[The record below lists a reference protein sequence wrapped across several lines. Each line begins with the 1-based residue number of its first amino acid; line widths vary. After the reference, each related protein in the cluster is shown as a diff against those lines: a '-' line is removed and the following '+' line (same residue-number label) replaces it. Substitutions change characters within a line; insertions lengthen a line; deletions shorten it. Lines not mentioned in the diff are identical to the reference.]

1 MDAHFQR
8 RPAIRLRREAW
19 GGFALDRRG
28 GDLLELDA
36 QGFAVLSS
44 LAAARTLRGLATVL
58 RAQAHPVRIPE
69 LAQFVAALDARGF
82 VARVAADA
90 AELPSDAEPEPPPA
104 GGANR
109 LRAPLVAHWAITY
122 RCNWRCGFCYHGD
135 LSKQAPEPDGQTRLR
150 LVRRLAQWGVFEV
163 ALGGGEPTMAS
174 GFCGLMAAIRAA
186 GMVPNVTTNGLIEDP
201 ADFRALAEHAGV
213 VHLSADQPEL
223 LDATRGPKVFERL
236 AGTAGR
242 LRADGVRLGM
252 NLLLTPDNV
261 RSIGRSLDVA
271 VGLGLQSVTFL
282 RPKGAWPATHWPS
295 FPSPADLAV
304 LADGL
309 RSYLTRKPPLRLY
322 VDTALRRQCD
332 RNGTPGRSRA
342 GGPRLRRRGAARGR
356 YAHRRRLSLLPRARP
371 EFRMGNLLTDE
382 LEHLWSAEPGL
393 QARRR
398 YAASCRGVEC
408 PCCAGSRR
416 TGPMSWWRP

>member
-309 RSYLTRKPPLRLY
+309 RSYLTREPPLRLY
-322 VDTALRRQCD
+322 VDTALRRQWTEMGLLDDPEPEVLGCGGAE
-332 RNGTPGRSRA
+332 RHVAVTPTGDVYPCSH
-342 GGPRLRRRGAARGR
+342 AR
-356 YAHRRRLSLLPRARP
+356 RP

-408 PCCAGSRR
+408 PCCADRAGQA
-416 TGPMSWWRP
+416 P